1 MIQNKLS
8 LGQLNAPLTLEHFYK
23 GPKTRSRRA
32 GYSYAITHRN
42 NETLAHYTTSP
53 AQTFDSYTWPDSLA
67 PSRNITPIPLPRR
80 LPVKKQAGCL
90 SLPGS
95 SRLLSS
101 ATKKSEG

>member
-42 NETLAHYTTSP
+42 NETLAHYTTIP
-53 AQTFDSYTWPDSLA
+53 AQTFDSYTRGRTRWP
-67 PSRNITPIPLPRR
+67 PRGI
-80 LPVKKQAGCL
+80 Q
-90 SLPGS
+90 
-95 SRLLSS
+95 LSS
-101 ATKKSEG
+101 PIKKTGI

>member
-53 AQTFDSYTWPDSLA
+53 AQTFDSYTWSDSLA
-67 PSRNITPIPLPRR
+67 PSRNITPIPLPR
-80 LPVKKQAGCL
+80 LTPVKKRVVV
-90 SLPGS
+90 PVS
-95 SRLLSS
+95 SRVLRS
-101 ATKKSEG
+101 AAKK